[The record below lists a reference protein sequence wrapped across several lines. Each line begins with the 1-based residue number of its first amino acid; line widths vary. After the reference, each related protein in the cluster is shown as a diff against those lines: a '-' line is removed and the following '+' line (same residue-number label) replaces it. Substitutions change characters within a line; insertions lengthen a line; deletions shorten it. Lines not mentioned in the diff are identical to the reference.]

1 MACIIPSVETSSLFF
16 SFFFL
21 TMEEQNCLILGVLT
35 PSFEEETG
43 GVKEREGIQRKNQGH
58 EHCCFYQEKK
68 GLPERA
74 ENSSEERW
82 AENPLKICL

>member
-16 SFFFL
+16 FFFFFL

-43 GVKEREGIQRKNQGH
+43 GVKEREGIQRKKQ
-58 EHCCFYQEKK
+58 
-68 GLPERA
+68 RA
-74 ENSSEERW
+74 
-82 AENPLKICL
+82 

>member
-1 MACIIPSVETSSLFF
+1 V
-16 SFFFL
+16 
-21 TMEEQNCLILGVLT
+21 EEQNCLILGIPT

-43 GVKEREGIQRKNQGH
+43 GLKEREGIQRKKKEH
-58 EHCCFYQEKK
+58 EHRCSYQEKK

>member
-1 MACIIPSVETSSLFF
+1 LLFL
-16 SFFFL
+16 S
-21 TMEEQNCLILGVLT
+21 
-35 PSFEEETG
+35 
-43 GVKEREGIQRKNQGH
+43 R
-58 EHCCFYQEKK
+58 KK

>member
-1 MACIIPSVETSSLFF
+1 MSIVVSI
-16 SFFFL
+16 
-21 TMEEQNCLILGVLT
+21 
-35 PSFEEETG
+35 
-43 GVKEREGIQRKNQGH
+43 KK
-58 EHCCFYQEKK
+58 KK